1 MRFSRFLLCGIIL
14 FLFFVIT
21 GCSSSTRTRMMVD
34 SMDPL
39 MANMN
44 AAVNKHT
51 DVELVKAALPAALL
65 QLDGFIEAS
74 PDNTRLLVKAAEG
87 YNGYSFIFVEDKSP
101 ERAMKLYY
109 RAFQYASR
117 ALKQKQKF
125 AEAFDGSRDEF
136 KASLDVFD
144 KEDVPALF
152 WTASSWLSWVGL
164 NVDDPEIF
172 LALPKIKA
180 MLYRSIELDESYKYG
195 MAHTVL
201 GALYATRP
209 VAHGGKPEKAK
220 GEFDR
225 AFEIS
230 QRKLL
235 LFHLMYAR
243 YYTYQIQDRELF
255 VSTLQE
261 AIDAPDDL
269 LPAMGFANAAAKRKA
284 KSLLNDVDN
293 IF

>member
-1 MRFSRFLLCGIIL
+1 
-14 FLFFVIT
+14 
-21 GCSSSTRTRMMVD
+21 MMVD

-39 MANMN
+39 MAKMN
-44 AAVNKHT
+44 DAVNRHT

-74 PDNTRLLVKAAEG
+74 PDNTMLLVKAAEG
-87 YNGYSFIFVEDKSP
+87 YNGYSFIFVEDKDP
-101 ERAMKLYY
+101 ERAMRLYY
-109 RAFQYASR
+109 RAFEYASR
-117 ALKQKQKF
+117 VLKQKEKF
-125 AEAFDGSRDEF
+125 AEAFDGSEEAF
-136 KASLDVFD
+136 SASLDVFD

-180 MLYRSIELDESYKYG
+180 MLHRSIELDEAYKYG

-209 VAHGGKPEKAK
+209 VAFGGKPEKSKA
-220 GEFDR
+220 EFDR

-235 LFHLMYAR
+235 LFQLMFAR
-243 YYTYQIQDRELF
+243 YYAYQIQDRELF
-255 VSTLQE
+255 VVTLNE
-261 AIDAPDDL
+261 VVNAPDDL
-269 LPAMGFANAAAKRKA
+269 LPAMGFANAAAKKKA
-284 KSLLNDVDN
+284 KMLLNDVDN

>member
-1 MRFSRFLLCGIIL
+1 MRFFRF
-14 FLFFVIT
+14 FLFVVLFSLFSLTT
-21 GCSSSTRTRMMVD
+21 GCNTTKMMVD

-44 AAVNKHT
+44 AAVNKHP

-87 YNGYSFIFVEDKSP
+87 YNGYSFIFVEDKDP
-101 ERAMKLYY
+101 DRAMKLYY
-109 RAFQYASR
+109 RAFEYASR
-117 ALKQKQKF
+117 ALKQKEEF
-125 AEAFDGSRDEF
+125 AEAFDGSKDEF
-136 KASLDVFD
+136 IASLDVFD

-152 WTASSWLSWVGL
+152 WGASSWLSWVGL

-180 MLYRSIELDESYKYG
+180 MLHRSIELDESYKYG

-201 GALYATRP
+201 GSLYATRP
-209 VAHGGKPEKAK
+209 VAFGGKPEKSK

-235 LFHLMYAR
+235 LFQLMYAR
-243 YYTYQIQDRELF
+243 YYAYQIQDRELF
-255 VSTLQE
+255 VATLNE
-261 AIDAPDDL
+261 VINAPDDL
-269 LPAMGFANAAAKRKA
+269 LPEMGFANAAAKKKA
-284 KSLLNDVDN
+284 KKLLNDVDN

>member
-1 MRFSRFLLCGIIL
+1 MRFFRCFLCGVFVFL
-14 FLFFVIT
+14 FLFMT
-21 GCSSSTRTRMMVD
+21 GCSNIRTRMMVD

-39 MANMN
+39 MAKMN
-44 AAVNKHT
+44 AAVNKHP
-51 DVELVKAALPAALL
+51 DVDLVKDAMPAALL

-74 PDNTRLLVKAAEG
+74 PDNAKLLVKAAEG
-87 YNGYSFIFVEDKSP
+87 YNGYSFIFVEDKDP
-101 ERAMKLYY
+101 ERAMKLYN

-117 ALKQKQKF
+117 ALKQKKEF
-125 AEAFDGSRDEF
+125 AEAFDGSKDGF
-136 KASLDVFD
+136 AASLDVFD

-172 LALPKIKA
+172 LALPKIMALLKRA
-180 MLYRSIELDESYKYG
+180 IELDENYKYG

-201 GALYATRP
+201 GALYANRP

-230 QRKLL
+230 ERKLL

-255 VSTLQE
+255 ISTLQE

-269 LPAMGFANAAAKRKA
+269 LPTMGFANAAAKRKA
-284 KSLLNDVDN
+284 KSLLNDVDI

>member
-1 MRFSRFLLCGIIL
+1 MRFSRFFLCSAFLLL
-14 FLFFVIT
+14 FSLT
-21 GCSSSTRTRMMVD
+21 SGCNTTKMMVD

-39 MANMN
+39 MAKMNM
-44 AAVNKHT
+44 AVNKHT

-87 YNGYSFIFVEDKSP
+87 YNGYSFIFIEDKSP

-117 ALKQKQKF
+117 ALKQKEEF
-125 AEAFDGSRDEF
+125 AEAFDGRKDEF
-136 KASLDVFD
+136 IASLDVFD

-152 WTASSWLSWVGL
+152 WAASSWLSWVGL

-180 MLYRSIELDESYKYG
+180 MLHRSIELDEGYKYG
-195 MAHTVL
+195 IAHTVL
-201 GALYATRP
+201 GALYASRP
-209 VAHGGKPEKAK
+209 VAFGGKPEKSKA
-220 GEFDR
+220 EFDR

-269 LPAMGFANAAAKRKA
+269 LPAMGFANAAAKKKA